1 MIKSAL
7 RFLAKLI
14 ANQNWLYKLYM
25 PIVYL
30 NNHVQVIKK
39 EQTAIDLSNKNDAKL
54 IAIVG
59 DPVVKNGF
67 FKGMKYPSFDSVCS
81 TIFPK
86 IIGSYEAELKDTIQ
100 QIIQNNYDVIIDV
113 GCAEGYY
120 AVGLAMQTKATVLAY
135 DTDANARK
143 LCLEM
148 ATLNSV
154 QDKIQIKETF
164 TIDDIKKLDPNKRTV
179 IICDCEGYEKQLF
192 NSENCKNLKNCDLLI
207 ETHDLFDLSIS
218 SYLINLFK
226 NTHQNPIIIS
236 SIDDN
241 KKVQIYQFPETEN
254 LDLITKKIIFA
265 EERKAIMEWLYIE
278 KRAA

>member
-100 QIIQNNYDVIIDV
+100 QIIQNNYNVIIDV

-120 AVGLAMQTKATVLAY
+120 AVGLAMQSNATVLAY

-164 TIDDIKKLDPNKRTV
+164 TIDDIKNLDSTKKTV
-179 IICDCEGYEKQLF
+179 IICDCEGFEKYLF
-192 NSENCKNLKNCDLLI
+192 TAESVPLLKNTDVLI
-207 ETHDLFDLSIS
+207 ETHDFIDLTIS
-218 SYLINLFK
+218 STIADLFK
-226 NTHQNPIIIS
+226 STHNIQTIAS
-236 SIDDN
+236 LDDN
-241 KKVQIYQFPETEN
+241 LKAKLYQYKEAEQQDIY
-254 LDLITKKIIFA
+254 TKKELFA
-265 EERKAIMEWLYIE
+265 EVRPCTMEWIWATT
-278 KRAA
+278 KNK

>member
-1 MIKSAL
+1 MQFYFYKAVRFLFQYSIFWNISKPIVLFFKNLEIQKYWVDRKPIDVFIKSNIL
-7 RFLAKLI
+7 KE
-14 ANQNWLYKLYM
+14 
-25 PIVYL
+25 PIVR
-30 NNHVQVIKK
+30 
-39 EQTAIDLSNKNDAKL
+39 
-54 IAIVG
+54 
-59 DPVVKNGF
+59 NGI
-67 FKGMKYPSFDSVCS
+67 FKGMKYPDFKAAGS
-81 TIFPK
+81 TIYPK
-86 IIGSYEAELKDTIQ
+86 FMGSYENELNPIFNKICKKK
-100 QIIQNNYDVIIDV
+100 YDVIIDV
-113 GCAEGYY
+113 GSAEGYY
-120 AVGLAMQTKATVLAY
+120 AIGMARLFTNTLVYAF
-135 DTDANARK
+135 DTDEYARN
-143 LCLEM
+143 LC
-148 ATLNSV
+148 
-154 QDKIQIKETF
+154 KQIAQMNYV
-164 TIDDIKKLDPNKRTV
+164 DDRVIIKDKLDANELNEFDFNNRNV
-179 IICDCEGYEKQLF
+179 LIICDCEGYEKQLF